1 VDRNNEQNWKEYI
14 VFDEDKFTQEQQKE
28 GGDTA
33 HAVMGIVRA
42 PDDDAA
48 QDTASSV
55 SPGKIVFV
63 RDFTTAPKEYVGAA
77 EKMGYLNTSQAHHN
91 VKK

>member
-1 VDRNNEQNWKEYI
+1 MNTEQNWIEYI

-28 GGDTA
+28 GGNTA

-42 PDDDAA
+42 PDVDAA
-48 QDTASSV
+48 QDTASFV

-63 RDFTTAPKEYVGAA
+63 RELATAPKEFIGAA